1 MRGADLA
8 GATGRAKARA
18 SQGDWQVGLALDQ
31 PSSAME
37 QSTMRVGALLH
48 LATEFNNK
56 KQHPLRR
63 RVLRLIIYRE
73 VPA

>member
-1 MRGADLA
+1 
-8 GATGRAKARA
+8 
-18 SQGDWQVGLALDQ
+18 
-31 PSSAME
+31 ME